1 MDFINITYKGKAILE
16 QPITSTLSKTIQQIQ
31 MLTDLPHNAQK
42 LILFGKNI
50 NNETNQPLQL
60 SQSIP
65 SLKSKQKAVIMVI
78 GSDSNALE
86 FIEKKNSIQKFDLP
100 VYKPSLQRTQ
110 TTPYTFHSY
119 TILPGLPFQEKAT
132 SLLHQIASSLEPLMK
147 KNQYSV
153 GALIELHPLTDASI
167 LGYNQNHGQ
176 VIAIRLRTDDLTGFR
191 NYNDIL
197 KVMVHELAHM
207 KFSEH
212 DNQFKELNSLHAR
225 ELKEL
230 DWRQSKGRRLV
241 EGVEFYDP
249 DKWKPESKKEMEMID
264 GEFVHKSK
272 GYRLGDGKDDANIKQ
287 SVADAAI
294 KRNQPK

>member
-1 MDFINITYKGKAILE
+1 
-16 QPITSTLSKTIQQIQ
+16 
-31 MLTDLPHNAQK
+31 
-42 LILFGKNI
+42 
-50 NNETNQPLQL
+50 
-60 SQSIP
+60 
-65 SLKSKQKAVIMVI
+65 
-78 GSDSNALE
+78 
-86 FIEKKNSIQKFDLP
+86 
-100 VYKPSLQRTQ
+100 
-110 TTPYTFHSY
+110 
-119 TILPGLPFQEKAT
+119 
-132 SLLHQIASSLEPLMK
+132 MK